1 MGIFY
6 KSIIRPI
13 FFRFDPEKVH
23 DFTIRCLGIVA
34 QNQLV
39 CSVLKKIFAP
49 DEMPVNLFGLHFPN
63 PVGLAA
69 GMDKNCDAIPIWEA
83 LGFGFAEM
91 GAVTALAQPGNPK
104 PRIFRIIPEQAI
116 INRMGFNNK
125 GADEIAAKLSQFNRS
140 GFKTKIPLGIN
151 LGKSRIVPL
160 QGAPKDYETT
170 FCKLWEFF
178 DFFVVN
184 VSSPNTPNLRLLQ
197 NKENLREILHTLTSA
212 NKSLAEKHSSTGNSG
227 TTARPKPILVK
238 IAPDL
243 SYEAIEE
250 ALAICFECDI
260 AGIVAT
266 NTTITRPS
274 SSNPYVSKIYKE
286 EGGLSGRPLK
296 DRSTEIIRFI
306 YKKTGGKLPIIGVGG
321 IFTPQDAWEKI
332 AAGASLIQVYTGM
345 IYEGPSIAK
354 SIVTGLR
361 KILDNQGIK
370 DIKDAVGVL
379 NR

>member
-23 DFTIRCLGIVA
+23 DFTIRCLGIA
-34 QNQLV
+34 SQSPFI
-39 CSVLKKIFAP
+39 CGVLKQMFVP
-49 DEMPVNLFGLHFPN
+49 NQMPIDLFGLRFPN

-69 GMDKNCDAIPIWEA
+69 GMDKNCDALPIWEA

-91 GAVTALAQPGNPK
+91 GAITAVAQPGNPK

-125 GADEIAAKLSQFNRS
+125 GVDEIAAKLSDLKKKGVRVN
-140 GFKTKIPLGIN
+140 IPLGVN

-160 QGAPKDYETT
+160 QGAPQDYETT
-170 FCKLWEFF
+170 FRKLWDFF

-197 NKENLREILHTLTSA
+197 NKESLKEILDTLTLA
-212 NKSLAEKHSSTGNSG
+212 NKNLAEKRQSVEKNESNI
-227 TTARPKPILVK
+227 RPKPILVK

-250 ALAICFECDI
+250 VISICFECQI

-266 NTTITRPS
+266 NTTITRPES
-274 SSNPYVSKIYKE
+274 ANPYVSKFYKE
-286 EGGLSGRPLK
+286 EGGLSGRPLR

-306 YKKTGGKLPIIGVGG
+306 YKKTSGKLPIIGVGG

-332 AAGASLIQVYTGM
+332 GAGASLIQVYTGM
-345 IYEGPSIAK
+345 IYEGPNIAK
-354 SIVTGLR
+354 SIVDGLR
-361 KILDNQGIK
+361 EILNNQGIK
-370 DIKDAVGVL
+370 DIKDAIGVL
-379 NR
+379 N